1 MPRFAANISMLFTEL
16 PFMDR
21 FQAARDAGFE
31 AVEYQFAY
39 EFEPQA
45 LAQALKASQLQLVL
59 HNLPPGDAAAGER
72 GMACLPDRVDE
83 FRASV
88 ADGIRYATAQGC
100 PQLNCLAGK
109 VPAGLSREAATECF
123 ISNLRYAAAE
133 LQRAGLRLLM
143 EPINHY
149 DIPGFLL
156 NTTAQAAAIQDA
168 VGSNNLYIQYDIY
181 HAQRMEGELA
191 NTLKNQLH
199 RIGHIQLADTPGRN
213 EPGTGE
219 INFAF
224 LLRHIDAIG
233 YRGFIGAEYKPASS
247 TLAGLGWMQS
257 FKS

>member
-39 EFEPQA
+39 DHEPQA
-45 LAQALKASQLQLVL
+45 LACALKSSQLQLVL

-72 GMACLPDRVDE
+72 GIACLPGREDE
-83 FRASV
+83 FRAGV
-88 ADGIRYATAQGC
+88 AKAIRYATAQGC

-109 VPAGLSREAATECF
+109 LTAGLSREAATACF
-123 ISNLRYAAAE
+123 IENLRYAAAE
-133 LQRAGLRLLM
+133 FKRAGLRLLM
-143 EPINHY
+143 EPINHH

-156 NTTAQAAAIQDA
+156 NTTAQALAIQDA
-168 VGSNNLYIQYDIY
+168 VGSDNLFIQYDIY
-181 HAQRMEGELA
+181 HAQRTEGELA
-191 NTLKNQLH
+191 NTLQRQLQ
-199 RIGHIQLADTPGRN
+199 RIGHIQLADTPGRH

-219 INFAF
+219 INFTF

-233 YRGFIGAEYKPASS
+233 YTGFIGCEYIPASS
-247 TLAGLGWMQS
+247 TLAGLGWLQS
-257 FKS
+257 FQA